1 MVYSLVKELNNNDI
15 EIYHNKVKCYGNN
28 YPLDILMFII
38 NEGRHTTEHDL
49 DLMKFAFIN
58 K

>member
-28 YPLDILMFII
+28 YPLDILMFLI
-38 NEGRHTTEHDL
+38 NEGRHTEHDL
-49 DLMKFAFIN
+49 DLMKFAFKN